1 MRLLIL
7 SFSYAPRANPRA
19 TRWTTLAEEFARAGH
34 SVQVIT
40 SWQQGLPEQE
50 TVNGVQIYRVGMQFL
65 EHLRRKIS
73 ANRPKGTDMAVAGSA
88 DPAEVAVQGG
98 MILRLL
104 RMLNQNL
111 WRKLWWP
118 DSTCVWLRPALKTAR
133 RILAVQP
140 ADVVVSVSPTFSAVV
155 AGYLLARDQQLCRRW
170 IIDLGDPFS
179 FMEQATPNNTL
190 LYSRLN
196 RWFEKHAFHRA
207 DGISVTTEGTREIY
221 VQLYPECVE
230 KITVIPPLLSPS
242 PEPTASGPFFRDPAA
257 TRLVFI
263 GTLYRHLRRPDY
275 LLQLFSAMLQV
286 RPEFNAELHLIGDTH
301 ECRESLASYQQ
312 HLGTRLVIHG
322 PVDRSMAAQA
332 MDEADILVNLG
343 NETAFQLPSKLVE
356 YAATGKRIVNI
367 SSLASDSSTDF
378 LKSYPAALCLQ
389 DQGAVPSAG
398 QIMEFARFC
407 GDRTHREID
416 ASAIET
422 FLRPFSLQVVAGR
435 YASLFGF
442 PLPRP

>member
-19 TRWTTLAEEFARAGH
+19 TRWTTLAEEFARSGH
-34 SVQVIT
+34 SVLVIT

-50 TVNGVQIYRVGMQFL
+50 TVNGVQIYRVGTQFL
-65 EHLRRKIS
+65 EYLRRKIS
-73 ANRPKGTDMAVAGSA
+73 ANGPKGTDKAVAGTA
-88 DPAEVAVQGG
+88 DPAGAAVQGG

-104 RMLNQNL
+104 KILNQNL

-118 DSTCVWLRPALKTAR
+118 DSTCVWLRPALNTAR
-133 RILAVQP
+133 RLLAEQP

-155 AGYLLARDQQLCRRW
+155 AGHLLARNQQRCRRW

-190 LYSRLN
+190 LYGGLN
-196 RWFEKHAFHRA
+196 RWFEKRAFHRA
-207 DGISVTTEGTREIY
+207 DGISVTTDGTREMY
-221 VQLYPECVE
+221 VRLYPACAE

-242 PEPTASGPFFRDPAA
+242 PEPKASSPFFRDPAA

-275 LLQLFSAMLQV
+275 LLQLFSAMLQL
-286 RPEFNAELHLIGDTH
+286 RPEFKTELHLIGDTH

-312 HLGTRLVIHG
+312 RLGTRLVIHG
-322 PVDRSMAAQA
+322 PVDRRMAAQA
-332 MDEADILVNLG
+332 MTEADILVNLG
-343 NETAFQLPSKLVE
+343 NETAYQLPSKLVE

-367 SSLASDSSTDF
+367 SKLASDSSTDF
-378 LKSYPAALCLQ
+378 LQSYPGALCLQ

-398 QIMEFARFC
+398 QVLEFAGFC
-407 GDRTHREID
+407 EDRTCGEIE
-416 ASAIET
+416 ASAIEN
-422 FLRPFSLQVVAGR
+422 FLRPFCLQVVAGR
-435 YASLFGF
+435 YDRLFGF
-442 PLPRP
+442 PLPRS

>member
-7 SFSYAPRANPRA
+7 SFSYAPRVNPRA
-19 TRWTTLAEEFARAGH
+19 TRWTTLAEEFARSGH
-34 SVQVIT
+34 TVLVIT

-73 ANRPKGTDMAVAGSA
+73 ANRPKGTDKAVAGSA
-88 DPAEVAVQGG
+88 NPAEVTVQGG

-104 RMLNQNL
+104 KMLNQNL

-118 DSTCVWLRPALKTAR
+118 DSTCVWLPPALKTAR

-140 ADVVVSVSPTFSAVV
+140 VDVVISVSPTFSAVV
-155 AGYLLARDQQLCRRW
+155 AGHLLARDRQRCRRW

-179 FMEQATPNNTL
+179 FMEQALPNNAF
-190 LYSRLN
+190 LYGRLN
-196 RWFEKHAFHRA
+196 RWFEKRAFLRA
-207 DGISVTTEGTREIY
+207 DGISVTTDGTRERY
-221 VQLYPECVE
+221 AHLYPPCAE
-230 KITVIPPLLSPS
+230 KIAVIPPLLSP
-242 PEPTASGPFFRDPAA
+242 PPAPAVSGPFFQNHGA

-275 LLQLFSAMLQV
+275 LLQLFSAMLQL

-301 ECRESLASYQQ
+301 ECRESLASFQK
-312 HLGTRLVIHG
+312 HLGKHLVIHG

-332 MDEADILVNLG
+332 MTEADVLVNLG

-378 LKSYPAALCLQ
+378 LKSYPGALCLQ

-398 QIMEFARFC
+398 NIMEFARFC

-416 ASAIET
+416 ASAIEN
-422 FLRPFSLQVVAGR
+422 FLRPFSLRVVAGR
-435 YASLFGF
+435 YGSLFK
-442 PLPRP
+442 LPSPHS

>member
-19 TRWTTLAEEFARAGH
+19 TRWTTLAEEFARSGH
-34 SVQVIT
+34 SVLVIT

-73 ANRPKGTDMAVAGSA
+73 ANQPKGTDKAVAGSTG
-88 DPAEVAVQGG
+88 PAEATAQAG
-98 MILRLL
+98 IFLRLL
-104 RMLNQNL
+104 KMLNQGL

-118 DSTCVWLRPALKTAR
+118 DSTCIWLRPALNTAR
-133 RILAVQP
+133 RLLAEQP
-140 ADVVVSVSPTFSAVV
+140 ADVIISVSPTFSAVV
-155 AGYLLARDQQLCRRW
+155 AGHLLAHNRQRCRRW

-179 FMEQATPNNTL
+179 FMEQAAPNNIW
-190 LYSRLN
+190 LYGGLN
-196 RWFEKHAFHRA
+196 RWFEKRAFLRA
-207 DGISVTTEGTREIY
+207 DGISVTTAGTREMY
-221 VQLYPECVE
+221 ARLYPECAG

-242 PEPTASGPFFRDPAA
+242 PEPMASGPFFPNPAA

-275 LLQLFSAMLQV
+275 LLQLFSAMLQA

-312 HLGTRLVIHG
+312 RLGTRLVIHG

-332 MDEADILVNLG
+332 MTEADILVNLG
-343 NETAFQLPSKLVE
+343 NETAYQLPSKLVE

-378 LKSYPAALCLQ
+378 LKSYPVALCLQ

-398 QIMEFARFC
+398 QIMEFSRFC

-416 ASAIET
+416 ASAIEN
-422 FLRPFSLQVVAGR
+422 FLRPFSLRVVAGR
-435 YASLFGF
+435 YGSLFGF

>member
-34 SVQVIT
+34 TVVVIT

-50 TVNGVQIYRVGMQFL
+50 TVNGVQIYRAGMQFL
-65 EHLRRKIS
+65 EHLRRMIS
-73 ANRPKGTDMAVAGSA
+73 ANRPKCTDQPVAGSESPTEA
-88 DPAEVAVQGG
+88 TAQGSTV
-98 MILRLL
+98 LRLL
-104 RMLNQNL
+104 KMLNQKI

-118 DSTCVWLRPALKTAR
+118 DSTCIWLRPALNTAR
-133 RILAVQP
+133 KLLAQQP
-140 ADVVVSVSPTFSAVV
+140 ADAVISVSPTFSAVV
-155 AGYLLARDQQLCRRW
+155 AGHILARDRQLCRRW

-179 FMEQATPNNTL
+179 FMEQAAPNNAL
-190 LYSRLN
+190 FYGGLN
-196 RWFEKHAFHRA
+196 RWFEKRAFLRA
-207 DGISVTTEGTREIY
+207 DGISVTTAGTRELY
-221 VQLYPECVE
+221 AWLYPECTG

-242 PEPTASGPFFRDPAA
+242 PEPRASGPFFRNPAA

-275 LLQLFSAMLQV
+275 LLQLFSAMLLA
-286 RPEFNAELHLIGDTH
+286 RPQFNAELHLIGDTH

-312 HLGTRLVIHG
+312 HLGKHLVIHG
-322 PVDRSMAAQA
+322 PIDRSMAAQA
-332 MDEADILVNLG
+332 MKEADILVNLG
-343 NETAFQLPSKLVE
+343 NETAYQLPSKLVE

-378 LKSYPAALCLQ
+378 LQSYPGALCLQ

-398 QIMEFARFC
+398 QVVEFAGFC
-407 GDRTHREID
+407 EDQTRREIK
-416 ASAIET
+416 ASAIEN
-422 FLRPFSLQVVAGR
+422 FLRPYSLQVVAGR
-435 YASLFGF
+435 YDSLFGF
-442 PLPRP
+442 PLPRA